1 MCQLDAVL
9 SQRDLC
15 LDESKVLSHIS
26 HLLQEL
32 LQELSAGSLL
42 LSTRPPRQ
50 RRRSGDVSV
59 SVCVCV
65 SLSLSLSLSVSL
77 YLSLSISLTEGPFLT
92 TRACSESKAFGGLRA
107 GGGPTGGAG

>member
-32 LQELSAGSLL
+32 LQELSAVSLL

-59 SVCVCV
+59 SVCECV
-65 SLSLSLSLSVSL
+65 SLSLSVSL
-77 YLSLSISLTEGPFLT
+77 CLSLSISVYL
-92 TRACSESKAFGGLRA
+92 SH
-107 GGGPTGGAG
+107 